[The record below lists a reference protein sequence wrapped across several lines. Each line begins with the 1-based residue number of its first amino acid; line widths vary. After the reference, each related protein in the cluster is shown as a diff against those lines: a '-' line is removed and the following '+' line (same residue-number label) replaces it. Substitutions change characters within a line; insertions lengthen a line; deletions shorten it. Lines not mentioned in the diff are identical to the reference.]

1 MIRKWVAFIL
11 MLSSMQGIRLQAGAL
26 EDLENAFLQ
35 TASKISPS
43 VVSIST
49 LQIYRVQSGY
59 RVEPFASQD
68 KAWNEFVQRY
78 FLAPQETE
86 LHRLGLGS
94 GIIVKSD
101 GYILTN
107 YHMVQGASGIE
118 VTLQDGRKFPAQV
131 LGKDSRSDLA
141 MVKINAENL
150 PSAELGDSSQSKAG
164 QWVMALGNPFGYLLK
179 DNQATLTVG
188 VISATH
194 RRLID
199 LGFGAGPYYFDLIQ
213 TDAAI
218 NPGNSGGPLVNL
230 KGQVIGINVAMF
242 SASGSFSGIGFAI
255 PSNVAKNVLNTLME
269 GEEVVYG
276 WLGVG
281 VAPVDQRMVKDLRLP
296 DAEGVLILK
305 IFEASPAEKSKL
317 KEMDVIRKI
326 NLRPVKSSEDLI
338 QEVASLR
345 AGASIQLE
353 VFREG
358 QKMDIEVLLEA
369 HPNEKI

>member
-1 MIRKWVAFIL
+1 MIRKFVAFVL
-11 MLSSMQGIRLQAGAL
+11 MFSSSGIRLQAGAL
-26 EDLENAFLQ
+26 DDLENAFSDI
-35 TASKISPS
+35 ASKIAPS

-49 LQIYRVQSGY
+49 LQTYRVQSGY
-59 RVEPFASQD
+59 MVEPFLAQN
-68 KAWNEFVQRY
+68 KAWNEFNQRY
-78 FLAPQETE
+78 FLVPQETE

-101 GYILTN
+101 GLILTN
-107 YHMVQGASGIE
+107 YHVVHGASGIQ
-118 VTLQDGRKFPAQV
+118 VTLQDGRKFAADV
-131 LGKDSRSDLA
+131 LGKDIRSDLA
-141 MVKINAENL
+141 VIKIQADNL
-150 PSAELGDSSQSKAG
+150 PAAELGDSSLLKAG
-164 QWVMALGNPFGYLLK
+164 QWVMAIGNPFGYLLK

-230 KGQVIGINVAMF
+230 KGQVIGINMAIF
-242 SASGSFSGIGFAI
+242 STSGSFTGLGFAI
-255 PSNVAKNVLNTLME
+255 PSDVAKNVLNTLME

-281 VAPVDQRMVKDLRLP
+281 VAPVDQKMVKDLDLP
-296 DAEGVLILK
+296 DAEGALVLK
-305 IFEASPAEKSKL
+305 IFEGSPAEKSKL

-326 NLRPVKSSEDLI
+326 NSRVVKSSEDLI

-353 VFREG
+353 VFRKGENLAV
-358 QKMDIEVLLEA
+358 KVILEA
-369 HPNEKI
+369 HPGEK